1 MFTNLTNLTSLVASF
16 ARLVPRSATVFIA
29 SLRVDLDAEGLDAF
43 QAVWQSVYALA
54 LYDWNGDGLQGRQFS
69 SVINRLVCREAER
82 VHSWVAR
89 VESTRECW

>member
-1 MFTNLTNLTSLVASF
+1 MW
-16 ARLVPRSATVFIA
+16 
-29 SLRVDLDAEGLDAF
+29 D
-43 QAVWQSVYALA
+43 SVYTLA

>member
-1 MFTNLTNLTSLVASF
+1 MGAACSRPSSQLVVKS
-16 ARLVPRSATVFIA
+16 V
-29 SLRVDLDAEGLDAF
+29 VDGLSEPQLDEF
-43 QAVWQSVYALA
+43 RAVWDSVYTLA